1 MKPLITTAL
10 FLSSILVCIGQT
22 PQSIEITKQDA
33 QALFLEK
40 NLELLTHK
48 LEISQAQAQQLQA
61 KVWPNP
67 TFSISD
73 VNLWKNS
80 TVEQQPALINQWG
93 TTTQFS
99 LQVEQLIQTAGKR
112 RKLMAT
118 KELAVA
124 EKQIEFQILLRQLK
138 LELRNTL
145 TDLQFN
151 QALQDLYSSQIESMQ
166 RLLHSYESQLNKG
179 TISQGDFIRLKAAF
193 MSFKKELTQIQSNYN
208 TTLAQTKVLLGL
220 PSDIDLTIID
230 PLTIPS
236 REISSL
242 ELQTLISQ
250 VPEHLP
256 EALLYKNK
264 SLSATKELDLEKAAR
279 FPDLV
284 ASVSFDR
291 AGNIMRNFIGVGL
304 SFDLPVFNT
313 NKGAIK
319 EARLE
324 IEKQQVSYQN
334 TVIQNSNDIQ
344 NAYQNFK
351 NTQELYLTIDPT
363 YEETLDHLVASYDQ
377 NFLNKNVSLITY
389 LDFVE
394 AYLENKTLIL
404 DTKKDLIDQFELLQ
418 FTLAQEL

>member
-33 QALFLEK
+33 QALFSEK

-48 LEISQAQAQQLQA
+48 LGISQAQAQQLQA

-208 TTLAQTKVLLGL
+208 TTLTQTKVLLGL
-220 PSDIDLTIID
+220 PSHIDLTIID